1 MLEYTMHDLFRL
13 TVAELLRL
21 DFEMT
26 NALSWLPQ
34 DCEQFTVATI
44 NRRLIRRE
52 LGRRDWLNKFTPG

>member
-13 TVAELLRL
+13 SAAELLRL

-26 NALSWLPQ
+26 NALSWLPLHT
-34 DCEQFTVATI
+34 EQHTVATL

-52 LGRRDWLNKFTPG
+52 LGRRDWLKKFTPV